1 MIGPCGGAQRETIV
15 TFRLRHSTA
24 LRASAIVLTSLS
36 FAGAAQPAA
45 AQNIFEMLFG
55 AFRPPERTQVPFDP
69 AAHETR
75 RADRT
80 GGGTVY
86 CVRTCDGRYF
96 PMQRHAGTSPAE
108 MCRSFCPASK
118 TMVFSGG
125 KIDSAVA
132 ANGTRY
138 ADLDNAFVYREK
150 MVDNCTCNGR
160 DGLGLAHLD
169 AASDP
174 TLRPGDI
181 VATNEG
187 FATFRDRTRGS
198 PHFTAI
204 NPASSEWARKLAE
217 TKIRSPASTQGIGA
231 VANDIVEPDLTNG
244 MASSDDRQATR

>member
-1 MIGPCGGAQRETIV
+1 V
-15 TFRLRHSTA
+15 TFRLRHSAA
-24 LRASAIVLTSLS
+24 LRAAAIVLTSLS
-36 FAGAAQPAA
+36 FASVAQPAA

-55 AFRPPERTQVPFDP
+55 AFHPSERTQAPFDP
-69 AAHETR
+69 AASETR
-75 RADRT
+75 RADRSSF
-80 GGGTVY
+80 GHGTVY

-108 MCRSFCPASK
+108 MCHSFCPASK

-169 AASDP
+169 PASDP

-181 VATNEG
+181 VATNQG
-187 FATFRDRTRGS
+187 FATFRDRNGGS

-204 NPASSEWARKLAE
+204 NPSSSEWARKLAE
-217 TKIRSPASTQGIGA
+217 TKIRGSASTQRIGS
-231 VANDIVEPDLTNG
+231 VANDIIAHDLTNG
-244 MASSDDRQATR
+244 MASSDDRQAAR

>member
-1 MIGPCGGAQRETIV
+1 V
-15 TFRLRHSTA
+15 TVRLRQSA
-24 LRASAIVLTSLS
+24 FLCAGAIVLTGLN
-36 FAGAAQPAA
+36 FVGTAQPAA

-55 AFRPPERTQVPFDP
+55 SFRPPERAQAPFDP
-69 AAHETR
+69 AARETR
-75 RADRT
+75 RADRSSF
-80 GGGTVY
+80 GHGTVY

-96 PMQRHAGTSPAE
+96 PLQRHAGTSPAE
-108 MCRSFCPASK
+108 MCHSFCPASK

-150 MVDNCTCNGR
+150 VVDNCTCNGV

-169 AASDP
+169 TASDP

-187 FATFRDRTRGS
+187 FATFRDKNGGS
-198 PHFTAI
+198 AHFTAI
-204 NPASSEWARKLAE
+204 NPSSSEWARKLAE
-217 TKIRSPASTQGIGA
+217 TKIRGASSTQRIGP
-231 VANDIVEPDLTNG
+231 VANDTIAHDLTNG
-244 MASSDDRQATR
+244 MASSDDRQAAR